1 MGFTNSFVNGYVR
14 LSYPKVFVLVTA
26 IFLSF
31 VVLISRQNVSV
42 PLINQVASP
51 ANGKFCINKQV
62 EISFTPCD
70 LVGEVSSIVKTLQF
84 MLKDV
89 EQDDPALVDFVRTL
103 IKPPSKLPINLI
115 RKDKSDFSQIGQSM
129 VMDQAFKS
137 KRDGFFVESGGYNG
151 EDFSNTLFFELKR
164 NWSGILIEP
173 ITELY
178 NDLVKKN
185 RNIYSIN
192 ACIAGSKP
200 FVAKLRVA
208 GPLSGREEAMAKQHK
223 DRINSETKTDA
234 TTGSYLYI
242 PCFSLYTILKAIN
255 VNKVDYFSLDIE
267 GGEWDVIKSLPYD
280 KIDIRSFTI
289 EYPANP
295 GTTDFIK
302 SKLAD
307 NGYNLFKQDGSDLY
321 YLKK

>member
-1 MGFTNSFVNGYVR
+1 MGFVNSFVNGYVR
-14 LSYPKVFVLVTA
+14 LSYPKVSLLVTA
-26 IFLSF
+26 IFLGF
-31 VVLISRQNVSV
+31 VVLMPRPNIS
-42 PLINQVASP
+42 VASQ
-51 ANGKFCINKQV
+51 ANGKFCINEHI

-70 LVGEVSSIVKTLQF
+70 RVGEVSSIVKILQF

-89 EQDDPALVDFVRTL
+89 EQDDPELVDFVRTL

-115 RKDKSDFSQIGQSM
+115 NKDKKDFSQIGQSM
-129 VMDQAFKS
+129 VMDKAFES
-137 KRDGFFVESGGYNG
+137 KRDGFFVESGGFNG
-151 EDFSNTLFFELKR
+151 EEYSNTLFFELER

-173 ITELY
+173 ITQFY

-208 GPLSGREEAMAKQHK
+208 GYLSGRQEAMSEYHK
-223 DRINSETKTDA
+223 DWVDSLTKTNT
-234 TTGSYLYI
+234 TTGSYVYI

-255 VNKVDYFSLDIE
+255 VSRVDYFSLDIE

-280 KIDIRSFTI
+280 KIDIRSFSI
-289 EYPANP
+289 EYAANP
-295 GTTDFIK
+295 STTGFIK
-302 SKLAD
+302 SKLTD
-307 NGYNLFKQDGSDLY
+307 NGYNLFKQDHIDLY